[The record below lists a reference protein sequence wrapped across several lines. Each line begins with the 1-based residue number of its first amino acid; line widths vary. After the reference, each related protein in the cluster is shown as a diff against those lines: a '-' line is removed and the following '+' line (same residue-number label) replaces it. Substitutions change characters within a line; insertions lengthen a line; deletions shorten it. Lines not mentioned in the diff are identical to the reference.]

1 MLWFDVEQRYRTITV
16 ANDDRKKELWFDVE
30 QRNESVV
37 AKVVDLITLY
47 VSYLNNTASTQSRG
61 GCILKKLSS

>member
-1 MLWFDVEQRYRTITV
+1 M

-61 GCILKKLSS
+61 GCILKKISS